1 MISMLGSEP
10 DAGSVC
16 EPQPTPFRLLLGH
29 FETFPPPN
37 TFDAFV
43 VHEPAIAAKKRRDSP
58 IPVPTELAGEIDDL
72 GDEFSLEVGCP
83 RSTTLSGTG
92 LAKDLACPSF

>member
-1 MISMLGSEP
+1 MLGSEP

-43 VHEPAIAAKKRRDSP
+43 VHEPAIAAKKSRDPS
-58 IPVPTELAGEIDDL
+58 IPVPTELAREIDDL
-72 GDEFSLEVGCP
+72 SDKLPLEGGGP